1 MVDYLKIYERY
12 FPDEI
17 TRQGFIGYM
26 KQYIEA
32 LLKNPAS
39 AKVSDY
45 LEKYGITSEKALK
58 ELLDARIL
66 RRTEKIK
73 TEYDGKDTFC
83 VKYEPV
89 SKETNWEA
97 VLRNLYIKLFENYK
111 VDNDMYLKE
120 STTCGD
126 ATGGAF
132 LTGPD
137 GEQEGLNNQIQ
148 VPFMTTDKKG
158 KKKTEIVKRTFAEGK
173 KRTIIITNKQKK
185 YLEEVTSTMSVGG
198 GVDGSVEGGNSYGY
212 DAPAFVD
219 AETANHKKILTD
231 KNLQKGIAAYGT
243 V

>member
-1 MVDYLKIYERY
+1 MVDTVKIYERY

-17 TRQGFIGYM
+17 TRQGFIGHTEKYM
-26 KQYIEA
+26 KD
-32 LLKNPAS
+32 LLSNPAS
-39 AKVSDY
+39 AKIDEY
-45 LEKYGITSEKALK
+45 LEKYGLTTENLLK
-58 ELLDARIL
+58 ELLDNGIIKRD
-66 RRTEKIK
+66 EKIISGNG
-73 TEYDGKDTFC
+73 GKDVFS
-83 VKYEPV
+83 VKYTIIGV
-89 SKETNWEA
+89 GYRQKM
-97 VLRNLYIKLFENYK
+97 RNLFIKLFQNHK

-158 KKKTEIVKRTFAEGK
+158 KKKTEIVKRKFEECK

-198 GVDGSVEGGNSYGY
+198 GVDGSVEGGNSYSY

-219 AETANHKKILTD
+219 AETADHKKIMTD